1 MLCAYRAPS
10 ELRQSTAVSWR
21 HSGQRYT
28 DQEEHKTNGA
38 PGILAGLDARDT
50 HASMNRSTWGK
61 ARPEGKR
68 LANSLI
74 SNLVPAKLFRAN
86 WRSANIGGQQDLQ
99 PWPATTKLTGH
110 NSPW

>member
-1 MLCAYRAPS
+1 MRLPRAERVTSVHRGFLAAQWP
-10 ELRQSTAVSWR
+10 EVHRPGRT
-21 HSGQRYT
+21 
-28 DQEEHKTNGA
+28 KTNGA